1 MNIERANHLIEI
13 LSAFKQGKTIQR
25 ELNDGWQDITTLTGE
40 DLKQAT
46 ILIDKKYL
54 ELRVKPESTYIPF
67 EMEDAKLFRDKWYR
81 AKNGTSLGRI
91 NSFSQIEKY
100 SCYIN
105 GIRNS
110 EFLEYYT
117 FEDGTPCGKL
127 ITE

>member
-13 LSAFKQGKTIQR
+13 LSAFKQGKIIQR

-117 FEDGTPCGKL
+117 FEDGNPCGKL